1 MEFDPTGQF
10 LFVACATQVD
20 VFPISANGIAS
31 SAVSA
36 EITDTNLSTETALA
50 FDPSGNLYISDDSLN
65 EIDIV
70 AAPLA
75 TTGGPQ
81 TVAGSHSIAAAN
93 GAWPTTVVTISMF
106 IDDSG
111 ALYVPFFFLSSGSG
125 PPDAMAELAIWP
137 GTSLPCTSCA
147 PGATLT
153 GTPFTTH
160 AVVGITLDPE
170 GEAYVVNNSTNAVSI
185 FSRASVSGSSASN
198 AAPARTIANTAQG
211 AVGPLGMT
219 VGP

>member
-1 MEFDPTGQF
+1 
-10 LFVACATQVD
+10 
-20 VFPISANGIAS
+20 
-31 SAVSA
+31 
-36 EITDTNLSTETALA
+36 
-50 FDPSGNLYISDDSLN
+50 LYISDDSLN

-75 TTGGPQ
+75 TTGGPHA
-81 TVAGSHSIAAAN
+81 VAGSHSIAAAN

-106 IDDSG
+106 IDDTG
-111 ALYVPFFFLSSGSG
+111 ALYVPFFFLSSGAG
-125 PPDAMAELAIWP
+125 PPDAVAELAIWP
-137 GTSLPCTSCA
+137 GSSLPCTSCG
-147 PGATLT
+147 PGATFT

-160 AVVGITLDPE
+160 AVVGIALDPE
-170 GEAYVVNNSTNAVSI
+170 GEAYVVNNTTNAISI

-198 AAPARTIANTAQG
+198 VTPARVITNTAQG